1 MDRWSKAAKTGKRS
15 RSPGRFCVSVACAAS
30 AVLALLPVEA
40 GAFDNDEAK
49 KSFKKCA
56 SCHAIGPEAKNRVGP
71 QLNGLENRPYGGLDG
86 YKYSAA
92 FKKAAESGAVWN
104 TETLD
109 QFLLKPKAIV
119 RGTKMAFGGIRDDKE
134 RLNLVSWLLHFDANG
149 KELSDKADANDT
161 NITLLGA
168 SASALEGDAEYGEY
182 LSGECVT
189 CHKLTGSEE
198 DDGIP
203 PIVGWPSDSFI
214 DALYRYK
221 TDIRENPVMQTV
233 TRRLGDEEMA
243 ALAAYFGSL
252 PSE

>member
-1 MDRWSKAAKTGKRS
+1 MERWSNTAKIMKRS
-15 RSPGRFCVSVACAAS
+15 SSLGGFCVSATCAAS
-30 AVLALLPVEA
+30 MIFALLPGDA
-40 GAFDNDEAK
+40 FAFDNDEAK

-56 SCHAIGPEAKNRVGP
+56 ACHAIGPEAKNRVGP
-71 QLNGLENRPYGGLDG
+71 QLNGLENRPYGGLEG
-86 YKYSAA
+86 YKYSPA
-92 FKKAAESGAVWN
+92 FEKAAESGAVWN
-104 TETLD
+104 AETLD

-119 RGTKMAFGGIRDDKE
+119 RGTKMAFGGIRDDGE
-134 RLNLVSWLLHFDANG
+134 RLNLISWLLHFDVNG
-149 KELSDKADANDT
+149 KELSNKADANDT
-161 NITLLGA
+161 NVTLLGA
-168 SASALEGDAEYGEY
+168 SASALEGDMEYGEY

-203 PIVGWPSDSFI
+203 PIVGWPKGNFI

-233 TRRLGDEEMA
+233 TKRLGDEEMA